1 MDKAT
6 LDKKPAPL
14 PVPLRV
20 PPAKIVFPPEEV
32 DRVLE
37 EMRAAITTGQ
47 LTLGKHTRA
56 FEEAFAKMTG
66 SAFAAAVSSGTC
78 SLEIILR
85 ALAVK
90 GEVIVPTN
98 TFFATAA
105 AVLHAGSRLRLA
117 DVSAKTLCL
126 DLPSLQAAVT
136 SATEAVVIVHIGG
149 FIPPDINEI
158 RAFCDKRKIVLL
170 EDAAH
175 AHGSSFNGVKA
186 GRFGAA
192 ASFSFYPTKVITS
205 AEGGM
210 IVTDDA
216 KIHEEALIYR
226 DQGKAGF
233 TANVHTRLG
242 ANWRMS
248 ELHAILGLSQ
258 LRHLDRFIAER
269 QATAKIYDRRLENTV
284 ALELLPRING
294 LSCNYYKYPVLLK
307 PGVDRAALKKL
318 LRETRGVGL
327 SGEVYELPL
336 HKQPIFADH
345 GKGQSFP
352 VAEDVC
358 RRQVCLPVFAGMTTA
373 DAEHAVDSLLA
384 ALAEGA
390 RR

>member
-1 MDKAT
+1 MDNAT
-6 LDKKPAPL
+6 LEQKPAAAPA
-14 PVPLRV
+14 PLRV

-32 DRVLE
+32 DRALE
-37 EMRAAITTGQ
+37 EMRAAITSGQ
-47 LTLGKHTRA
+47 LTLGKHTKA
-56 FEEAFAKMTG
+56 FEEGFAKMTG
-66 SAFAAAVSSGTC
+66 SKFAAAVSSGTC
-78 SLEIILR
+78 SLEIIIR
-85 ALAVK
+85 ALGIK

-105 AVLHAGSRLRLA
+105 AVLHAGARLRLA
-117 DVSAKTLCL
+117 DVNAKTLCL
-126 DLPSLQAAVT
+126 DLPTLEAAVT
-136 SATEAVVIVHIGG
+136 KSTEAVVVVHIGG
-149 FIPPDINEI
+149 IIPPDIDAM
-158 RAFCDKRKIVLL
+158 RAFCEKRKIVLL

-175 AHGSSFNGVKA
+175 AHGSSLKGVKA
-186 GRFGAA
+186 GRFGLA
-192 ASFSFYPTKVITS
+192 ASFSFYPTKVMTS

-258 LRHLDRFIAER
+258 LRHLERFINER
-269 QATAKIYDRRLENTV
+269 QATAKVYDRKLQGTT
-284 ALELLPRING
+284 ALELLPPIDG

-307 PGVDRAALKKL
+307 SGVDRAALKKR

-336 HKQPIFADH
+336 HKQPIFAEH
-345 GKGQSFP
+345 CQGQAFP

-358 RRQVCLPVFAGMTTA
+358 RRQGCLPVFAGMSAA
-373 DAEHAVDSLLA
+373 DAEYGDDSLLA
-384 ALAEGA
+384 VLAEGA
-390 RR
+390 GR